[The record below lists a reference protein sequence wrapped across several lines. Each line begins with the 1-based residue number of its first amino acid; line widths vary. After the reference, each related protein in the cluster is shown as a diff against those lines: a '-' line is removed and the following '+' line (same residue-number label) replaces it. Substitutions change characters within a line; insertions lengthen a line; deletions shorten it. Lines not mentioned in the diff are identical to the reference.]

1 MIAVNCPHST
11 HGVTAPSWAAKGDRM
26 DHRRA
31 LYPVLMTLLGVALYS
46 VMDAMMKGA
55 SLAMGAYSALL
66 WRSFIAIAWTLPTWR
81 LTGGRWPDGATLRL
95 HVLRGTVAAGMALS
109 FFWGLTRL
117 PIAEAIAISFVAPL
131 IALYLAAVMLGEQIA
146 RGAVLASVMGLAG
159 VVVIGGARMGASEPA
174 DGVGWGIADV
184 VLSAVLYAWNLIL
197 QRRQSQVAGP
207 LEVASFMN
215 LTVAACL
222 LPFAPFLAVAPPDAL
237 ALATVAGSAVLTVVA
252 GMCLS
257 WAYGRAEA
265 QVLVPLEYSAFVWA
279 AIMGWLFYREA
290 VTVPTVAGTVLVV
303 LACWIAVP
311 RRHVEQTAL

>member
-1 MIAVNCPHST
+1 M
-11 HGVTAPSWAAKGDRM
+11 DR
-26 DHRRA
+26 RRT
-31 LYPVLMTLLGVALYS
+31 LYPVLMTLLGVALYA

-66 WRSFIAIAWTLPTWR
+66 FRSFFAIAFTVPAWR
-81 LTGGRWPDGATLRL
+81 LNGGRWPDPATLRL
-95 HVLRGTVAAGMALS
+95 HVLRGMVATGMAFS

-131 IALYLAAVMLGEQIA
+131 IALYLAAVMLGEKIA
-146 RGAVLASVMGLAG
+146 RGAVIASVMGLTG
-159 VVVIGGARMGASEPA
+159 VVVIGGARLGASAPT
-174 DGVGWGIADV
+174 DGVGWGIAAV
-184 VLSAVLYAWNLIL
+184 ILSAVLYAWNLIL

-215 LTVAACL
+215 VTVALTL
-222 LPFAPFLAVAPPDAL
+222 LPFAPFLAVLPPDGL
-237 ALATVAGSAVLTVVA
+237 TLATVVGSTVLA

-279 AIMGWLFYREA
+279 ALMGWLFYREA
-290 VTVPTVAGTVLVV
+290 VTLPTVLGTALVV